1 MADIR
6 ATKDCF
12 LKLLQTTN
20 IYDATLG
27 LSERGKMRGDDKLVS
42 NSTSKTPDLKNSE
55 PNNEV
60 SFEDFAQDQQP

>member
-20 IYDATLG
+20 IYDEKLG
-27 LSERGKMRGDDKLVS
+27 LGERGGIRGADKLFANPAS
-42 NSTSKTPDLKNSE
+42 GAPKRTELKD
-55 PNNEV
+55 EV
-60 SFEDFAQDQQP
+60 NFKNFAQDQQL

>member
-20 IYDATLG
+20 IYDEKLG
-27 LSERGKMRGDDKLVS
+27 LGERGEIRGADKLFANPAS
-42 NSTSKTPDLKNSE
+42 GAPKRTELKDEGTFN
-55 PNNEV
+55 
-60 SFEDFAQDQQP
+60 DITQDQQQ

>member
-12 LKLLQTTN
+12 LKLIETTN

-27 LSERGKMRGDDKLVS
+27 LSESGKK
-42 NSTSKTPDLKNSE
+42 
-55 PNNEV
+55 
-60 SFEDFAQDQQP
+60 